1 MTISVLDQINTG
13 FILANQSICR
23 VAGAAL
29 TVDVADLI
37 NIVANSPETDDG
49 IGDGIAYQW
58 QFSSDNLNWDDIT
71 VGARSDIVSGGFA
84 ASLQTTQITAAQ
96 LDTDIERRLQTLIDP
111 DIPTIVYYRLKT
123 TRFNDVKNY
132 QIIITMF

>member
-23 VAGAAL
+23 VAGAPL
-29 TVDVADLI
+29 TVDVADLV

-49 IGDGIAYQW
+49 IGDGIAYHW

-71 VGARSDIVSGGFA
+71 AGSRADLLNGGFA
-84 ASLQTTQITAAQ
+84 ATLSQTTVITAAQ
-96 LDTDIERRLQTLIDP
+96 IDADIERRLQKLIDQ
-111 DIPTIVYYRLKT
+111 DIPDRKSV
-123 TRFNDVKNY
+123 V
-132 QIIITMF
+132 